1 MYNYGEIIER
11 SFRYLRHCSIPKLVL
26 LNSLQGIDNTI
37 LDLSDPH
44 IVVVLLHG
52 KKLLAISSNTNILHA
67 TIAFFSKPRG
77 LMKTFL
83 KVNVSEM
90 TSCIFIFAV

>member
-11 SFRYLRHCSIPKLVL
+11 SFRYLLHCSIPKLVL

-52 KKLLAISSNTNILHA
+52 KKLLDISSNTNILHA
-67 TIAFFSKPRG
+67 TIDFLLEAKRFDENIFKSK
-77 LMKTFL
+77 
-83 KVNVSEM
+83 
-90 TSCIFIFAV
+90 CQ

>member
-1 MYNYGEIIER
+1 MYNHGEIIER
-11 SFRYLRHCSIPKLVL
+11 SLRYLRHCSIPKLVL

-52 KKLLAISSNTNILHA
+52 RKLLDISSNTNILHA
-67 TIAFFSKPRG
+67 TIDFLLEAKSFDEKFFKSK
-77 LMKTFL
+77 
-83 KVNVSEM
+83 
-90 TSCIFIFAV
+90 CQ